1 MIEIAVQNLVK
12 YYGATE
18 VINGITLELK
28 TGERIGI
35 IGKNGCGKSTLFKII
50 SGIETYDDGML
61 SLRKGINVGY
71 LDQIPQFPEEYQV
84 MDVLNTA
91 FGELKDLKEQ
101 MNHLEINMAEAGMT
115 AEDLDQLVGTYA
127 QFQEK
132 FEALGGYQIE
142 EKVNRICSGLKF
154 DEAFLNNYFEDLSGG
169 EKTRVILGKLLLED
183 HDVLLLDEP
192 TNHLD
197 VSSIEWLEEYLES
210 YVGSVMVISHDRF
223 FLDKVIT
230 KIIEIENK
238 TCSLYHGNYSYYVEE
253 KERRIL
259 QQLEAYEQQKKKIK
273 SMEEAIR
280 RFRDWGTRS
289 DDPRFFKKA
298 ANMQKR
304 IDKMDHIERPKND
317 KKMKL
322 SFDGGKR
329 SGKDVITVRELS
341 KSFDKLRLFE
351 KADMDISYKDRV
363 ALLGANG
370 CGKTTLLQ
378 LIMNAYQDQH
388 GEELHGVKELNVEEG
403 DIKIGASVK
412 IGYHDQ
418 NIVFKDEKMTVV
430 ECLRDELPMPEG
442 QARQIL
448 SRFLFYG
455 DDVYKKVQNLSGGE
469 KSRLKLCLLL
479 NQDVNFL
486 ILDEPTNHL
495 DMNSRE
501 VLEDALMNFKGTV
514 LFVSHD
520 RYFINKV
527 AAKVMEVFDY
537 AIKVFDGDYSYYK
550 DEKKKNI
557 QIPVKRVE
565 QKVTSDNEKWR
576 QGKKGVDKQ
585 NRIHSNKIK
594 IIEDSIEELEEQI
607 GELDK
612 AAKENTNNYERLTEI
627 HNKKVELNKILE
639 DAYSEWE
646 MFQ

>member
-18 VINGITLELK
+18 VINGISLELK
-28 TGERIGI
+28 TEERIGI
-35 IGKNGCGKSTLFKII
+35 IGKNGCGKSTLFKIV
-50 SGIETYDDGML
+50 SGIEGYDGGML
-61 SLRKGINVGY
+61 SLRKGIKVGY
-71 LDQIPQFPEEYQV
+71 LDQIPQYPEEYQV

-91 FGELKDLKEQ
+91 FEETRDLKEQ
-101 MNHLEINMAEAGMT
+101 MNLLESRMAETGVT
-115 AEDLDQLVGTYA
+115 AEELDQMIATYA
-127 QFQEK
+127 SCQEK
-132 FEALGGYQIE
+132 FEAQGGYQIE
-142 EKVNRICSGLKF
+142 EKINRICTGLKF
-154 DEAFLNNYFEDLSGG
+154 DEAFSNNYFEDLSGG
-169 EKTRVILGKLLLED
+169 EKTRVMLGKLLLEE

-210 YVGSVMVISHDRF
+210 YSGSVMVISHDRF

-298 ANMQKR
+298 ANMQRR
-304 IDKMDHIERPKND
+304 IEKMDHIERPKND

-322 SFDGGKR
+322 SFEGVKR
-329 SGKDVITVRELS
+329 SGKDVITVRGLR
-341 KSFDKLRLFE
+341 KSFDNLKLFE
-351 KADMDISYKDRV
+351 DANMDICYQDRI

-378 LIMNAYQDQH
+378 LIMNAYKEQD
-388 GEELHGVKELNVEEG
+388 GEALHGVKELNAEEG
-403 DIKIGASVK
+403 HIKIGASVK

-418 NIVFKDEKMTVV
+418 NIMFKDEKMTIV

-455 DDVYKKVQNLSGGE
+455 DDVYKRVENLSGGE

-479 NQDVNFL
+479 HQDVNLL

-501 VLEDALMNFKGTV
+501 VLEDALMSFKGTV

-527 AAKVMEVFDY
+527 AAKVMEVFNYD
-537 AIKVFDGDYSYYK
+537 INVFDGDYSYYK
-550 DEKKKNI
+550 EEKKKII
-557 QIPVKRVE
+557 QPTIKKIE
-565 QKVTSDNEKWR
+565 QKTKSNNEKWR
-576 QGKKGVDKQ
+576 QGQKDMDKQ
-585 NRIHSNKIK
+585 NRMHENKIIALEK
-594 IIEDSIEELEEQI
+594 LIEELEEQI
-607 GELDK
+607 DKLDK
-612 AAKENTNNYERLTEI
+612 GAKVNANNYERLTEI
-627 HNKKVELNKILE
+627 HNEKEELNKILE
-639 DAYSEWE
+639 DKYNEWE
-646 MFQ
+646 MLQ